1 MKYSIDTYPLY
12 KDEKRF
18 AFVVRAKMR
27 MKEPVEVDVLRAA
40 ANKAIKRYPYFAVK
54 VEVDESG
61 SYVRVPNDKEI
72 AVLPM
77 GEKTPFLC
85 SKEVNEHL
93 LFLEVDEK
101 DIYFNISHTMCGG
114 RGLQPWIM
122 TTIWQYVADKYGI
135 TPNAPSIR
143 KPGEPLLDGEMDE
156 PALETLPKEEP
167 IYEYKSKN
175 PKVLIGDYM
184 NGLFN
189 PFMRNNNY
197 RVLTFSQKEILS
209 FAKGNDSS
217 VAAFFLIAVAK
228 ALDKLLPEKAKV
240 IGGEIAHNMSANIGL
255 KNAHC
260 DILSHIHIDYTRDQL
275 KMDMEKLGTM
285 TRGQIILQTDPSVS
299 CKELREKLE
308 LYEKLDSIQGIK
320 AKRKY
325 MKEHDPSTGKDAKHG
340 TYYVNYTGQMDW
352 GEVADYIESY
362 VLIVEGHIM
371 LEVTSVGEKIFV
383 CFMQILDNDKY
394 INAFREVMDELGISF
409 TMEGPFPKKLPKH
422 QLPGNGL

>member
-18 AFVVRAKMR
+18 AFVVRAKLR
-27 MKEPVEVDVLRAA
+27 MTETVDIDVLRSA

-61 SYVRVPNDKEI
+61 SYVRRPNDKEV

-77 GEKTPFLC
+77 GDKTPFLC
-85 SKEVNEHL
+85 SEAVNEHL
-93 LFLEVDEK
+93 LFLEVDGR

-122 TTIWQYVADKYGI
+122 TTVWQYVADKYGI
-135 TPNAPSIR
+135 VPNAPSIR

-156 PALETLPKEEP
+156 PALDMLPREEP

-189 PFMRNNNY
+189 PFARNSNY
-197 RVLTFSQKEILS
+197 RMLTFSQKEIMS

-228 ALDKLLPEKAKV
+228 ALDKLLPEKDAV

-260 DILSHIHIDYTRDQL
+260 DILSHIHIDYTREQL

-285 TRGQIILQTDPSVS
+285 TRGQIILQTDPTVS
-299 CKELREKLE
+299 CKELKEKLA
-308 LYEKLDSIQGIK
+308 LYEALDNIQGIK

-325 MKEHDPSTGKDAKHG
+325 MKQHDPSTGKDAKHG
-340 TYYVNYTGQMDW
+340 TYIVNYTGQMDW

-362 VLIVEGHIM
+362 VLIVEGHVM

-383 CFMQILDNDKY
+383 CFMQILDTDKY
-394 INAFREVMDELGISF
+394 INVFRDVLNELGISF

-422 QLPGNGL
+422 QLP

>member
-18 AFVVRAKMR
+18 AFVVRAKLR
-27 MKEPVEVDVLRAA
+27 MTETVDIDVLRSA

-61 SYVRVPNDKEI
+61 SYVRVPNDRDI

-77 GEKTPFLC
+77 GDKTPFLG
-85 SKEVNEHL
+85 SKAVNEHL
-93 LFLEVDEK
+93 LFLEVDGR

-122 TTIWQYVADKYGI
+122 TPAWQYVADKYGI
-135 TPNAPSIR
+135 VPNAPSIR

-156 PALETLPKEEP
+156 PGLDTLPKGEP

-175 PKVLIGDYM
+175 PKVLIGDYI

-189 PFMRNNNY
+189 PFARNSNY

-228 ALDKLLPEKAKV
+228 ALDKLLPEKDAV

-260 DILSHIHIDYTRDQL
+260 DILSHIHIDYTREQL

-285 TRGQIILQTDPSVS
+285 TRGQIILQTDPTVS
-299 CKELREKLE
+299 CKELKEKLA
-308 LYEKLDSIQGIK
+308 LYEALDNIQGIK

-325 MKEHDPSTGKDAKHG
+325 MKQHDPSTGKDAKHG
-340 TYYVNYTGQMDW
+340 TYIVNYTGQMDW

-362 VLIVEGHIM
+362 VLIVEGHVM

-383 CFMQILDNDKY
+383 CFMQILDTDKY
-394 INAFREVMDELGISF
+394 INAFRDVLNELGISF

-422 QLPGNGL
+422 QLP

>member
-18 AFVVRAKMR
+18 AFVVRAKLR
-27 MKEPVEVDVLRAA
+27 MTETVDIDVLRSA

-54 VEVDESG
+54 VEVDE
-61 SYVRVPNDKEI
+61 
-72 AVLPM
+72 
-77 GEKTPFLC
+77 
-85 SKEVNEHL
+85 NEHL
-93 LFLEVDEK
+93 LFLEVDGR

-122 TTIWQYVADKYGI
+122 TTVWQYVADKYGI
-135 TPNAPSIR
+135 VPNAPSIR

-156 PALETLPKEEP
+156 PACDMLPREEP

-175 PKVLIGDYM
+175 PKVLIADYM

-189 PFMRNNNY
+189 PFVRNSNY

-228 ALDKLLPEKAKV
+228 ALDKLLPEKDAV

-260 DILSHIHIDYTRDQL
+260 DILSHIHIDYTREQL

-285 TRGQIILQTDPSVS
+285 TRGQIILQTDPTVS
-299 CKELREKLE
+299 CKELKEKLA
-308 LYEKLDSIQGIK
+308 LYEALDNIQGIK

-325 MKEHDPSTGKDAKHG
+325 MKQHDPSTGKDAKHG
-340 TYYVNYTGQMDW
+340 TYIVNYTGQMDW

-362 VLIVEGHIM
+362 VLIVEGHVM

-383 CFMQILDNDKY
+383 CFMQILDTDKY
-394 INAFREVMDELGISF
+394 INAFREVMNELGISF

-422 QLPGNGL
+422 QLP

>member
-18 AFVVRAKMR
+18 AFVVRAKLR
-27 MKEPVEVDVLRAA
+27 MTETVDIDVLRSA

-61 SYVRVPNDKEI
+61 SYVRVPNDKDI

-77 GEKTPFLC
+77 GDKTPFLC
-85 SKEVNEHL
+85 SKAVNEHL
-93 LFLEVDEK
+93 LFLEVDGR

-122 TTIWQYVADKYGI
+122 TTVWQYVADKYGI
-135 TPNAPSIR
+135 VPNAPSIR

-156 PALETLPKEEP
+156 PACDMLLREEP

-175 PKVLIGDYM
+175 PKVLIADYM

-189 PFMRNNNY
+189 PFVRNSNY

-228 ALDKLLPEKAKV
+228 ALDKLLPEKDAV

-260 DILSHIHIDYTRDQL
+260 DILSHIHIDYTREQL

-285 TRGQIILQTDPSVS
+285 TRGQIILQTDPTVS
-299 CKELREKLE
+299 CKELKEKLA
-308 LYEKLDSIQGIK
+308 LYEALDNIQGIK

-325 MKEHDPSTGKDAKHG
+325 MKQHDPSTGKDAKHG
-340 TYYVNYTGQMDW
+340 TYIVNYTGQMDW

-362 VLIVEGHIM
+362 VLIVEGHVM

-383 CFMQILDNDKY
+383 CFMQILDTDKY
-394 INAFREVMDELGISF
+394 INAFREVMNELGISF
-409 TMEGPFPKKLPKH
+409 TMEGPYPKKLPKH
-422 QLPGNGL
+422 QLP

>member
-1 MKYSIDTYPLY
+1 MKYSIDTYQLY

-18 AFVVRAKMR
+18 AFVVRAKLR
-27 MKEPVEVDVLRAA
+27 MTEAVDIDVLRSA

-61 SYVRVPNDKEI
+61 SYVRVPNDKDI

-77 GEKTPFLC
+77 GDKTPFLC
-85 SKEVNEHL
+85 SKAVNEHL
-93 LFLEVDEK
+93 LFLEVDGR

-122 TTIWQYVADKYGI
+122 TTVWQYVADKYGI
-135 TPNAPSIR
+135 VPNAPSIR

-156 PALETLPKEEP
+156 PACDMLPREEP

-175 PKVLIGDYM
+175 PKVLIADYM

-189 PFMRNNNY
+189 PFVRNSNY

-228 ALDKLLPEKAKV
+228 ALDKLLPEKDAV

-260 DILSHIHIDYTRDQL
+260 DILSHIHIDYTREQL

-285 TRGQIILQTDPSVS
+285 TRGQIILQTDPTVS
-299 CKELREKLE
+299 CKELKEKLA
-308 LYEKLDSIQGIK
+308 LYEALDNIQGIK

-325 MKEHDPSTGKDAKHG
+325 MKQHDPSTGKDAKHG
-340 TYYVNYTGQMDW
+340 TYIVNYTGQMDW

-362 VLIVEGHIM
+362 VLIVEGHVM

-383 CFMQILDNDKY
+383 CFMQILDTDKY
-394 INAFREVMDELGISF
+394 INAFREVMNELGISF
-409 TMEGPFPKKLPKH
+409 TMEGPYPKKLPKH
-422 QLPGNGL
+422 QLP

>member
-18 AFVVRAKMR
+18 AFVVRAKLR
-27 MKEPVEVDVLRAA
+27 MTETVDIDVLRSA

-61 SYVRVPNDKEI
+61 SYVRVPNDKDI

-77 GEKTPFLC
+77 GDKTPFLC
-85 SKEVNEHL
+85 SKAVNEHL
-93 LFLEVDEK
+93 LFLEVDGR

-122 TTIWQYVADKYGI
+122 TTVWQYVADKYGI
-135 TPNAPSIR
+135 VPNAPSIR

-156 PALETLPKEEP
+156 PACDMLPREEP

-175 PKVLIGDYM
+175 PKVLIADYM

-189 PFMRNNNY
+189 PFVRNSNY

-228 ALDKLLPEKAKV
+228 ALDKLLPEKDAV

-260 DILSHIHIDYTRDQL
+260 DILSHIHIDYTREQL

-285 TRGQIILQTDPSVS
+285 TRGQIILQTDPTVS
-299 CKELREKLE
+299 CKELKEKLA
-308 LYEKLDSIQGIK
+308 LYEALDNIQGIK

-325 MKEHDPSTGKDAKHG
+325 MKQHDPSTGKDAKHG
-340 TYYVNYTGQMDW
+340 TYIVNYTGQMDW
-352 GEVADYIESY
+352 GEVADYIVSY
-362 VLIVEGHIM
+362 VLIVEGHVM
-371 LEVTSVGEKIFV
+371 LEVTSLGEKIFV
-383 CFMQILDNDKY
+383 CFMQILDTDKY
-394 INAFREVMDELGISF
+394 INAFREVMNELGISF
-409 TMEGPFPKKLPKH
+409 TMEGPYPKKLPKH
-422 QLPGNGL
+422 QLP

>member
-18 AFVVRAKMR
+18 AFVVRAKLR
-27 MKEPVEVDVLRAA
+27 MTETVDIDVLRSA

-61 SYVRVPNDKEI
+61 SYVRVPNDKDI

-77 GEKTPFLC
+77 GDKTPFLC
-85 SKEVNEHL
+85 SEAVNEHL
-93 LFLEVDEK
+93 LFLEVDGR

-122 TTIWQYVADKYGI
+122 TTVWQYVADKYGI
-135 TPNAPSIR
+135 VPNAPSIR

-156 PALETLPKEEP
+156 PACDMLLREEP

-175 PKVLIGDYM
+175 PKVLIADYM

-189 PFMRNNNY
+189 PFVRNSNY
-197 RVLTFSQKEILS
+197 HVLTFSQKEILS

-228 ALDKLLPEKAKV
+228 ALDKLLPEKDAV

-260 DILSHIHIDYTRDQL
+260 DILSHIHIDYTREQL

-285 TRGQIILQTDPSVS
+285 TRGQIILQTDPTVS
-299 CKELREKLE
+299 CKELKEKLA
-308 LYEKLDSIQGIK
+308 LYEALDNIQGIK

-325 MKEHDPSTGKDAKHG
+325 MKQHDPSTGKDAKHG
-340 TYYVNYTGQMDW
+340 TYIVNYTGQMDW

-362 VLIVEGHIM
+362 VLIVEGHVM
-371 LEVTSVGEKIFV
+371 LEVTSLGEKIFV
-383 CFMQILDNDKY
+383 CFMQILDTDKY
-394 INAFREVMDELGISF
+394 INAFRDVLNELGISF

-422 QLPGNGL
+422 QLP

>member
-18 AFVVRAKMR
+18 AFVVRAKLR
-27 MKEPVEVDVLRAA
+27 MTEAVDIDVLRSA

-61 SYVRVPNDKEI
+61 SYVRVPNDKDI
-72 AVLPM
+72 AVLPR
-77 GEKTPFLC
+77 GDKTPFLC
-85 SKEVNEHL
+85 SKAVNEHL
-93 LFLEVDEK
+93 LFLEVDGR

-122 TTIWQYVADKYGI
+122 TTAWQYVADKYGI
-135 TPNAPSIR
+135 VPNAPSIR

-156 PALETLPKEEP
+156 PGLDTLPKGEP

-175 PKVLIGDYM
+175 PKVLIGDYI

-189 PFMRNNNY
+189 PFARNSNY

-228 ALDKLLPEKAKV
+228 ALDKLLPEKDAV

-260 DILSHIHIDYTRDQL
+260 DILSHIHIDYTREQL

-285 TRGQIILQTDPSVS
+285 TRGQIILQTDPTVS
-299 CKELREKLE
+299 CKELKEKLA
-308 LYEKLDSIQGIK
+308 LYEALDNIQGIK

-325 MKEHDPSTGKDAKHG
+325 MKQHDPSTGKDAKHG
-340 TYYVNYTGQMDW
+340 TYIVNYTGQMDW

-362 VLIVEGHIM
+362 VLIVEGHVM

-383 CFMQILDNDKY
+383 CFMQILDTDKY
-394 INAFREVMDELGISF
+394 INAFRDVLNELGISF

-422 QLPGNGL
+422 QLP

>member
-18 AFVVRAKMR
+18 AFVVRAKLR
-27 MKEPVEVDVLRAA
+27 MTETVDIDVLRSA

-61 SYVRVPNDKEI
+61 SYVRVPNDKDI

-77 GEKTPFLC
+77 GDKTPFLC
-85 SKEVNEHL
+85 SKAVNEHL
-93 LFLEVDEK
+93 LFLEVDGR

-122 TTIWQYVADKYGI
+122 TTVWQYVADKYGI
-135 TPNAPSIR
+135 VPNAPSIR

-156 PALETLPKEEP
+156 PACDMLPREEP

-175 PKVLIGDYM
+175 PKVLIADYM

-189 PFMRNNNY
+189 PFVRNSNY

-228 ALDKLLPEKAKV
+228 ALDKLLPEKDAV

-285 TRGQIILQTDPSVS
+285 TRGQIILQTDPTVS
-299 CKELREKLE
+299 CKELKEKLA
-308 LYEKLDSIQGIK
+308 LYEALDNIQGIK

-325 MKEHDPSTGKDAKHG
+325 MKQHDLSTGKGAKHG
-340 TYYVNYTGQMDW
+340 TYIVNYTGQMDW

-362 VLIVEGHIM
+362 VLIVEGHVM

-383 CFMQILDNDKY
+383 CFMQILDTDKY
-394 INAFREVMDELGISF
+394 INAFRDVLNELGISF

-422 QLPGNGL
+422 QLH

>member
-18 AFVVRAKMR
+18 AFVVRAKLR
-27 MKEPVEVDVLRAA
+27 MTETVDIDVLRSA

-61 SYVRVPNDKEI
+61 SYVRVPNDKDI

-77 GEKTPFLC
+77 GDKTPFLC
-85 SKEVNEHL
+85 SEAVNEHL
-93 LFLEVDEK
+93 LFLEVDGR

-122 TTIWQYVADKYGI
+122 TTVWQYVADKYGI
-135 TPNAPSIR
+135 VPNAPSIR

-156 PALETLPKEEP
+156 PACDMLLREEP

-175 PKVLIGDYM
+175 PKVLIADYM

-189 PFMRNNNY
+189 PFVRNSNY

-228 ALDKLLPEKAKV
+228 ALDKLLPEKDAV

-260 DILSHIHIDYTRDQL
+260 DILSHILIDYTREQL

-285 TRGQIILQTDPSVS
+285 TRGQIILQTDPTVS
-299 CKELREKLE
+299 CKELKEKLA
-308 LYEKLDSIQGIK
+308 LYEALDNIQGIK

-325 MKEHDPSTGKDAKHG
+325 MKQHDPSTGKDAKHG
-340 TYYVNYTGQMDW
+340 TYIVNYTGQMDW

-362 VLIVEGHIM
+362 VLIVEGHVM

-383 CFMQILDNDKY
+383 CFMQILDTDKY
-394 INAFREVMDELGISF
+394 INAFRDVLNELGISF
-409 TMEGPFPKKLPKH
+409 TMEGPYPKKLPKH
-422 QLPGNGL
+422 QLP

>member
-18 AFVVRAKMR
+18 AFVVRAKVR
-27 MKEPVEVDVLRAA
+27 MKDAVDIDVLKAA

-54 VEVDESG
+54 VELDENG
-61 SYVRVPNDKEI
+61 SYVRVPNSKEVS
-72 AVLPM
+72 VLPV
-77 GEKTPFLC
+77 GDKTPYLG

-93 LFLEVDEK
+93 LFLECEGK

-122 TTIWQYVADKYGI
+122 TTVWQYVADKYGI
-135 TPNAPSIR
+135 EPDAPSIR
-143 KPGEPLLDGEMDE
+143 KPYEPLLDGEMDE
-156 PALETLPKEEP
+156 PTLDMLPLEKP
-167 IYEYKSKN
+167 IYEYKSKK
-175 PKVLIGDYM
+175 PKVLLADYM

-189 PFMRNNNY
+189 PFARNNNY
-197 RVLTFSQKEILS
+197 RVLTFSQKEIMS

-228 ALDKLLPEKAKV
+228 ALDKLLPDKVSV

-255 KNAHC
+255 DNAHC
-260 DILSHIHIDYTRDQL
+260 DILSHIHIDYTREQL
-275 KMDMEKLGTM
+275 RMDMEKLGTM

-325 MKEHDPSTGKDAKHG
+325 MKEHDPSTGKDASHG

-371 LEVTSVGEKIFV
+371 LEVTSVGDKIFV
-383 CFMQILDNDKY
+383 CFMQILDTDKY
-394 INAFREVMDELGISF
+394 INAFCDVLNELGISF
-409 TMEGPFPKKLPKH
+409 TIEGPYPKKLPKH
-422 QLPGNGL
+422 KLPK

>member
-27 MKEPVEVDVLRAA
+27 MKEPVDVDVLRAA

-156 PALETLPKEEP
+156 PALKTLPKEEP

-197 RVLTFSQKEILS
+197 RVLAFSQKEILS

-275 KMDMEKLGTM
+275 KMDMEKLGTW
-285 TRGQIILQTDPSVS
+285 T
-299 CKELREKLE
+299 
-308 LYEKLDSIQGIK
+308 
-320 AKRKY
+320 
-325 MKEHDPSTGKDAKHG
+325 MKEWRG
-340 TYYVNYTGQMDW
+340 
-352 GEVADYIESY
+352 
-362 VLIVEGHIM
+362 
-371 LEVTSVGEKIFV
+371 
-383 CFMQILDNDKY
+383 
-394 INAFREVMDELGISF
+394 
-409 TMEGPFPKKLPKH
+409 
-422 QLPGNGL
+422 

>member
-1 MKYSIDTYPLY
+1 MKYSVDTYPLY

-18 AFVVRAKMR
+18 AFVVRAKLR
-27 MKEPVEVDVLRAA
+27 MTETVDIDVLRSA

-61 SYVRVPNDKEI
+61 SYVRVPNDKDI

-77 GEKTPFLC
+77 GDKTPFLC
-85 SKEVNEHL
+85 SKAVNEHL
-93 LFLEVDEK
+93 LFLEVDGR

-122 TTIWQYVADKYGI
+122 TTVWQYVADKYGI
-135 TPNAPSIR
+135 VPNAPSIR

-156 PALETLPKEEP
+156 PACDMLPREEP

-175 PKVLIGDYM
+175 PKVLIADYM

-189 PFMRNNNY
+189 PFVRNSNY

-228 ALDKLLPEKAKV
+228 ALDKLLPEKDAV

-260 DILSHIHIDYTRDQL
+260 DILSHIHIDYTREQL

-285 TRGQIILQTDPSVS
+285 TRGQIILQTDPTVS
-299 CKELREKLE
+299 CKELKEKLA
-308 LYEKLDSIQGIK
+308 LYEALDNIQGIK

-325 MKEHDPSTGKDAKHG
+325 MKQHDPSTGKDAKHG
-340 TYYVNYTGQMDW
+340 TYIVNYTGQMDW

-362 VLIVEGHIM
+362 VLIVEGHVM
-371 LEVTSVGEKIFV
+371 LEVTSVGEMIFV
-383 CFMQILDNDKY
+383 CFMQILDTDKY
-394 INAFREVMDELGISF
+394 INAFREVMNELGISF

-422 QLPGNGL
+422 QLP

>member
-18 AFVVRAKMR
+18 AFVVRAKLR
-27 MKEPVEVDVLRAA
+27 MTETVDIDVLRSA

-61 SYVRVPNDKEI
+61 SYVRVPNDKDI

-77 GEKTPFLC
+77 GDKTPFLC
-85 SKEVNEHL
+85 SKAVNEHL
-93 LFLEVDEK
+93 LFLEVDGR

-122 TTIWQYVADKYGI
+122 TTVWQYVADKYGI
-135 TPNAPSIR
+135 VPNAPSIR

-156 PALETLPKEEP
+156 PACDMLPREEP

-175 PKVLIGDYM
+175 PKVLIADYM

-189 PFMRNNNY
+189 PFVRNSNY

-228 ALDKLLPEKAKV
+228 ALDKLLPEKDAV

-260 DILSHIHIDYTRDQL
+260 DILSHIHIDYTREQL

-285 TRGQIILQTDPSVS
+285 TRGQIILQTDPTVS
-299 CKELREKLE
+299 CKELKEKLA
-308 LYEKLDSIQGIK
+308 LYEALDKIQGIK

-325 MKEHDPSTGKDAKHG
+325 MKQYDPSTGKDAKHG
-340 TYYVNYTGQMDW
+340 TYIVNYTGQMDW

-362 VLIVEGHIM
+362 VLIVEGHVM

-383 CFMQILDNDKY
+383 CFMQILDTDKY
-394 INAFREVMDELGISF
+394 INAFRDVLNELGISF

-422 QLPGNGL
+422 QLP